1 VSGVTVVI
9 LYVYVSYVYVFREL
23 QIISFHVRNE
33 KRQIFLGITLAHTQ
47 HRIFRGSGSRFRN
60 LKLATVLSW

>member
-1 VSGVTVVI
+1 M
-9 LYVYVSYVYVFREL
+9 SYVYVFREL